1 MMSSSLWPQMHL
13 AEETTNARQLFSYLK
28 GFVSLKGRAGFFA
41 TGTTDV
47 WIMRGVSNFLVVI
60 IHQKTDVRAFEVKS
74 RSVKVLSS
82 SEPPARNTAKFH
94 AWYITAHLSA
104 HLKACFREQE
114 AKAA

>member
-28 GFVSLKGRAGFFA
+28 GFVSLKGRAGLFRV
-41 TGTTDV
+41 GPTDI
-47 WIMRGVSNFLVVI
+47 WLMQTVSSFLVI
-60 IHQKTDVRAFEVKS
+60 IVHPQTNVRAFSVQS
-74 RSVKVLSS
+74 RRVKVLSS
-82 SEPPARNTAKFH
+82 SEPPPRNTARFH
-94 AWYITAHLSA
+94 SWYITAHLSG